1 MKRTMTAIILGTA
14 WLPAVS
20 FSHDGRRHDHDRWR
34 HSYDRVARP
43 RDPGY
48 YCDTHKRKIH
58 RDDTRRRRHC
68 HSIYND
74 PHRDVRDRDFRYPWR
89 R

>member
-14 WLPAVS
+14 LLPAVS

-34 HSYDRVARP
+34 HRYDRVARP
-43 RDPGY
+43 GDPGY
-48 YCDTHKRKIH
+48 YCHTHKRKIH
-58 RDDTRRRRHC
+58 RDDSRRHC